1 MATPT
6 TLPATFVA
14 GNVLTAAQQNALRG
28 AFRILQVV
36 DFATTTTAT
45 TTSTSYVTSNVTA
58 SITPSSTTSK
68 IIIIAAMSLSKTTAG
83 SFSEAFM
90 KAFRGTV
97 AGTAVANSE
106 TRMFTPYETIAL
118 QTMVCIDSPATVSAT
133 TYTIG
138 IKTIS
143 GSITV
148 EAQRGS
154 YASNLYLL
162 EVSA

>member
-1 MATPT
+1 MAAVT
-6 TLPATFVA
+6 TLPAAFVS
-14 GNVLTAAQQNALRG
+14 GDVLLASQLNALRG

-36 DFATTTTAT
+36 NFATTTAAS
-45 TTSTSYVTSNVTA
+45 TTSATYVTSNVTA
-58 SITPSSTTSK
+58 SITPSSTSSK
-68 IIIIAAMSLSKTTAG
+68 IIIIAAMSLSKNTAG

-90 KAFRGTV
+90 QAYRGTV
-97 AGTAVANSE
+97 AGTAIANSE

-118 QTMVCIDSPATVSAT
+118 QTMVCIDSPATTSAT

-138 IKTIS
+138 IKSIS

>member
-1 MATPT
+1 MAAVT
-6 TLPATFVA
+6 TLPAAFVS
-14 GNVLTAAQQNALRG
+14 GDVLLASQLNALRG

-36 DFATTTTAT
+36 DFATTTVAT

-58 SITPSSTTSK
+58 SITPSSTSSK

-97 AGTAVANSE
+97 AGTAIANSE

-118 QTMVCIDSPATVSAT
+118 QTMVCIDSPATVAAT

-148 EAQRGS
+148 EAQRGG